1 MFCMGF
7 VCLTHNKARCWQR
20 CFRCAQSTEATE
32 RLAHWGMMGQQV
44 GRETRQTSEAN
55 CSIVNMSDVQQT
67 PPEEVENCVL
77 KIISKNKANIRKW
90 CPPWNAVWPWPLWL
104 VWPVRVRF
112 GEFQSLEPVCD
123 NESFPNLLQLMPSSA
138 INANRYQ
145 HPSAV
150 WNLRLTIVCW
160 WIAPESDHHVIC
172 RTSSL
177 CVMPQAAW
185 RRPWRVVSPPYI
197 YHIYHISKLNGTIM
211 RCCDACSDVRIT
223 AIIRWCQIQT
233 FVQHSYTYKNSFSCV
248 PNIFGCLSRS
258 SPCNFV

>member
-7 VCLTHNKARCWQR
+7 VFLTHNKARCWQS

-32 RLAHWGMMGQQV
+32 RFAHWGMMGQQV
-44 GRETRQTSEAN
+44 GRETRQTSEVN
-55 CSIVNMSDVQQT
+55 CSIVNLSDVQQT
-67 PPEEVENCVL
+67 PPEEVENFVL
-77 KIISKNKANIRKW
+77 KIISKNKAKNWKW

-112 GEFQSLEPVCD
+112 GESHSLEPVC
-123 NESFPNLLQLMPSSA
+123 NNKNFQNLLQLMPSSA
-138 INANRYQ
+138 INANHCQ

-160 WIAPESDHHVIC
+160 WIAPESDHHVTC

-185 RRPWRVVSPPYI
+185 RRPWRVVSSPL
-197 YHIYHISKLNGTIM
+197 HISTKL
-211 RCCDACSDVRIT
+211 V
-223 AIIRWCQIQT
+223 
-233 FVQHSYTYKNSFSCV
+233 
-248 PNIFGCLSRS
+248 S
-258 SPCNFV
+258 SLRLLCGAAVHAVICALLLL